1 MDSAIGGTET
11 IYEPLRK
18 PELLNRRRWGSTA
31 PRWQRI
37 ALWERAL
44 MGWTRMAAR
53 DRPER
58 PVAAFMRIKEAIV
71 RVGGR

>member
-1 MDSAIGGTET
+1 
-11 IYEPLRK
+11 
-18 PELLNRRRWGSTA
+18 
-31 PRWQRI
+31 
-37 ALWERAL
+37 

-71 RVGGR
+71 RVGGRWLT